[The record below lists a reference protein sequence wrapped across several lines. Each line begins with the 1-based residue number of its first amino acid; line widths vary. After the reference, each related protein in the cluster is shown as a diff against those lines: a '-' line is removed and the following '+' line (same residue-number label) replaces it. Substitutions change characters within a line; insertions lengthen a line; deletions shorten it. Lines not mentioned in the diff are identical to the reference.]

1 MSDSD
6 PKETLQEFREYF
18 AGVYE
23 ARHTLVA
30 RIGIGHLTL
39 VDVLADNRKPMAR
52 TMAKPGAAFL
62 DAEAKRNAD
71 GNGIRATDPAPMKFR
86 IRSR

>member
-30 RIGIGHLTL
+30 RIGKAISLSSMCLPTTG
-39 VDVLADNRKPMAR
+39 NRWLERWPSR
-52 TMAKPGAAFL
+52 EPFL